1 MAATRVL
8 TVKNVTDAMSNAIE
22 IDGDKL
28 RKSFNATVQFNID
41 GNEYYYDMRNDN
53 NKKNDD
59 NDDVAPPDL
68 IIITSDI
75 VLQDLMQKKITP
87 QQAFMQGKIKMKG
100 KMALAMKLQNLL
112 DATRKQLIPPT
123 ISKL

>member
-8 TVKNVTDAMSNAIE
+8 TVKDVTDAMSNAIE

-41 GNEYYYDMRNDN
+41 GNEYYYDMRSDN
-53 NKKNDD
+53 NKKKD
-59 NDDVAPPDL
+59 NDDVSPPDL

-75 VLQDLMQKKITP
+75 VLQDLMQKKISP